1 MYSVLFKKDIFIWFH
16 IIISAHSAS
25 PHLFTQVTES
35 TQLNPFIP
43 VQYCESSV
51 SKLLLHIHYL

>member
-1 MYSVLFKKDIFIWFH
+1 MYSVLFKKVVFVWFH
-16 IIISAHSAS
+16 IISAYSAS
-25 PHLFTQVTES
+25 SYWLTQVTEF
-35 TQLNPFIP
+35 TELNPFIP